1 MIIET
6 IILYIHLK
14 MNFVHLIY
22 IIRTIVRRWSLPLI
36 PPIGRAED
44 YV

>member
-22 IIRTIVRRWSLPLI
+22 IIRIIVRRCLSFHQLEEPKI
-36 PPIGRAED
+36 M
-44 YV
+44 